1 MPVSALNAVGEAGT
15 VLRLHQISKI
25 YPGTVALHNVNLDV
39 QRGEV
44 HGIIGKNGAG
54 KSTLVG
60 IIAGMISPTVGE
72 IYIENKRFTAL
83 TRIISKKEKIS
94 IVTQDPQVILDFT
107 VAENLFM
114 GDYICRN
121 RFVNWKEIYNRAE
134 QILKKANFHINAQ
147 AKAVDLS
154 ISERQLLLVLK
165 AFYVENAR
173 IVILDEVSAS
183 LSQKDEQIL
192 YEIIDQIKAMGN
204 TILFISH
211 RTDEL
216 LKVCDRVTVLR
227 DGETIVTESCSELD
241 KEKLSSLIVGEEFR
255 ISDRWQGADSACDM
269 NGEPVLS
276 VQNLTRLGFYQN
288 ITFHLRKGEILGLA
302 GLRGSGRTEILK
314 GIAGIEPAEDGLIR
328 VGCTARR
335 LAHPSQALKEG
346 IVYLPEDREREGI
359 LGTLSVREN
368 LILNSLP
375 AVSRGGLVNKVQER
389 QFTAGII
396 EALGIKAASQEQEV
410 NQLSG
415 GNKQKVVVGRISATR
430 PRVLLLDEPTKGVD
444 ISAKESI
451 LGIVREKLSKTAGI
465 IMTSP
470 GLDDL
475 ITVCDRILILYRG
488 EITGELS
495 RREFSEGDLYLAIQG
510 NQKTN
515 PS

>member
-1 MPVSALNAVGEAGT
+1 MPVSALNAAGETGT
-15 VLRLHQISKI
+15 VLRLSQISKI

-39 QRGEV
+39 QKGEV

-60 IIAGMISPTVGE
+60 IIAGMISPTEGE
-72 IYIENKRFTAL
+72 IFVENKRFTAL

-94 IVTQDPQVILDFT
+94 IVPQDPQVILDFT

-121 RFVNWKEIYNRAE
+121 RFVNWKEIYSRAE
-134 QILKKANFHINAQ
+134 QILKKAGLHINAR
-147 AKAVDLS
+147 AKAADLS

-165 AFYVENAR
+165 AFYVENAG

-192 YEIIDQIKAMGN
+192 YKIIDQIKATGN
-204 TILFISH
+204 TVLFISH

-227 DGETIVTESCSELD
+227 DGRTIVTESCADLNR
-241 KEKLSSLIVGEEFR
+241 EKLSSLIVGEEFR
-255 ISDRWQGADSACDM
+255 ANKRTQGSVPTCDM
-269 NGEPVLS
+269 NEGPVLS
-276 VQNLTRLGFYQN
+276 VENLTRLGFYHN
-288 ITFHLRKGEILGLA
+288 ITFQLRKGEILGLA

-314 GIAGIEPAEDGLIR
+314 GIAGIEPAEGGLIR
-328 VGCTARR
+328 VGGTVRR
-335 LAHPSQALKEG
+335 LTHPSQALKEG
-346 IVYLPEDREREGI
+346 IVYLPEDRENEGI

-375 AVSRGGLVNKVQER
+375 AVSRGGVVNKARER
-389 QFTAGII
+389 QFTAGVI
-396 EALGIKAASQEQEV
+396 ETLGIKTASQEQEV

-415 GNKQKVVVGRISATR
+415 GNKQKVVVGRIAATL
-430 PRVLLLDEPTKGVD
+430 PKVVLLDEPTKGVD

-451 LGIVREKLSKTAGI
+451 LDIVRENLCKTAGI

-475 ITVCDRILILYRG
+475 IMVCDRILILYRG
-488 EITGELS
+488 EITGELK
-495 RREFSEGDLYLAIQG
+495 REDFSEGDLYMAVQG
-510 NQKTN
+510 NKIEN